1 MSYLDQMPPADPR
14 HALLMEEGRIARR
27 KRLQRNARR
36 KRLVAASVVA
46 LTLLFGGRWL
56 MSRESDAP
64 TARAQETQKLTPA
77 IITAALP
84 ESPDPTPL
92 FAAYRDVGL
101 RVPVPAES
109 LIDIAFHQA
118 SYSYARH
125 LTTTLPTFATDSAS
139 KKRGTG
145 RTAATSVA
153 NAQGWLTGSV
163 LRLWR
168 DRPGKPDSAAD
179 VGAAPGT
186 AVLAPVSGTILLVKP
201 YKLYSKY
208 DDVQVHIRPEGH
220 EDLDLVMIHVTDPQV
235 AVGDQVVGGVTQVGK
250 VRKFSN
256 RMRLQLGDFTTGTGD
271 HVHVQV
277 NQVKPGTTETVSG
290 S

>member
-1 MSYLDQMPPADPR
+1 
-14 HALLMEEGRIARR
+14 
-27 KRLQRNARR
+27 
-36 KRLVAASVVA
+36 V
-46 LTLLFGGRWL
+46 
-56 MSRESDAP
+56 P
-64 TARAQETQKLTPA
+64 TA
-77 IITAALP
+77 
-84 ESPDPTPL
+84 
-92 FAAYRDVGL
+92 
-101 RVPVPAES
+101 S

-125 LTTTLPTFATDSAS
+125 LTTTLPTFSTDSAA

-145 RTAATSVA
+145 RTPATSVA
-153 NAQGWLTGSV
+153 NAQGWLGGSV

-208 DDVQVHIRPEGH
+208 DDVQIHIRPEGH
-220 EDLDLVMIHVTDPQV
+220 EDLDLVMIHVTDPRV
-235 AVGDQVVGGVTQVGK
+235 AVGDQVVGGVTQVGR

-271 HVHVQV
+271 HVQV
-277 NQVKPGTTETVSG
+277 NQVKPGTTETVTG